1 MRAAVVG
8 EFLLFERSALYADVV
23 EEHAGRD
30 GGLGDRAE
38 GVRDVEVVA
47 DGDDIG
53 AEAAVVELVEDC
65 AANELAGAVGVDE
78 IEQAREELATEG
90 LYGVDVAALLFCH
103 GEEAFVEF
111 V

>member
-1 MRAAVVG
+1 MRAAGSRGVFAVRRG
-8 EFLLFERSALYADVV
+8 ALYADVV

-30 GGLGDRAE
+30 GGLGDSAE
-38 GVRDVEVVA
+38 GVGDVEVVA
-47 DGDDIG
+47 GGDDIG
-53 AEAAVVELVEDC
+53 AEAAVVEFVEDC

-78 IEQAREELATEG
+78 VEQAREELATEG
-90 LYGVDVAALLFCH
+90 LYGVDIAALLFCH